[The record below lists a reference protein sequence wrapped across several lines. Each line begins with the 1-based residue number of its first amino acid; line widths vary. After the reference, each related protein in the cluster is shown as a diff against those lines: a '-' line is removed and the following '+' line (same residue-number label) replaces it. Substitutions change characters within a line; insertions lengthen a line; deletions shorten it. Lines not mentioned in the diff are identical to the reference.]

1 MSNIILP
8 DEKSLIVPSV
18 GIAGEFMFEK
28 YRLKS
33 YGKKELIYRDD
44 FWRKN
49 LITDIGLDR
58 IGSGELGKYLR
69 IGTGTTAPSVSDTG
83 MSGYSATSSSAVK
96 VSSVNNGAPNYEQV
110 FTSRFDFAAGVL
122 NGTYTEIGVSW
133 SNTNT
138 ANTQATRSL
147 ILDASGN
154 PASITVNGPYELL
167 QVTYRLTW
175 YPNIADVSGSI
186 SITGSGTHS
195 YTARP
200 FRVNNGVGSY
210 FDVNTFSDPSYNNHT
225 VYTGSLVSITATS
238 ISGTSAVVRA
248 KYGTYAAGSYSKN
261 VDLAAAVTEGNLS
274 GGIKTLLLSL
284 RDYSYTYTTLQT
296 QIEFTPAIPK
306 TSAQTLSL
314 PFSFG
319 WGRHA

>member
-1 MSNIILP
+1 MSKIILP
-8 DEKSLIVPSV
+8 NEKKLIVPSAAV
-18 GIAGEFMFEK
+18 RGEFMFEK

-33 YGKKELIYRDD
+33 YGKRELIYRDD
-44 FWRKN
+44 FWRPN
-49 LITDIGLDR
+49 LITDLGLDR
-58 IGSGELGKYLR
+58 LGSGALGSYLR
-69 IGTGTTAPSVSDTG
+69 IGTGTTTPDFTDTA
-83 MSGYSATSSSAVK
+83 MAGYAATSSAAVK
-96 VSSVNNGAPNYEQV
+96 VSSVNGGSPNYEQV
-110 FTSRFDFAAGVL
+110 FTNRFDFAAGVL
-122 NGTYTEIGVSW
+122 NGIYTEIGVSW
-133 SNTNT
+133 SSSNT

-154 PASITVNGPYELL
+154 PSSITVNGPYELL

-175 YPNIADVSGSI
+175 YPNINDVTGSI
-186 SITGSGTHS
+186 SIAGSGTHS

-210 FDVNTFSDPSYNNHT
+210 FDVNPFTYSSNTNQLA
-225 VYTGSLVSITATS
+225 YTGSLIGITATS
-238 ISGTSAVVRA
+238 ISGTSATVVA
-248 KYGTYAAGSYSKN
+248 NYSSYVPGSKSKN
-261 VDLAAAVTEGNLS
+261 VNVTASVSDGNLA
-274 GGIKTLLLSL
+274 GGIKTIQLSL
-284 RDYSYTYTTLQT
+284 RDYSWTYTTLQS